1 MFRNAVLAALEG
13 CGREAIDIGINPT
26 PTAGVVV
33 RRLGAAGAVQITAS
47 HNPADQNGVKLLD
60 EQGKMLP
67 PELAEQVRQLYSQPA
82 EICGTQSGK
91 LGQCRSFP
99 MASLWHL
106 QAVQGIVDV
115 EAIRRCNF
123 PVFVDANGGAGGPLA
138 QRLLE
143 ELRCRVR
150 GVGLV
155 PDGYFRHPPEPNPE
169 NLREVTALVK
179 QSGAVI
185 GFCQDPDADRLV
197 LVDPDRGPLSEEYT
211 LALCLDHVL
220 ARRKG
225 PVVINCASS
234 LMNDWIAACHQ
245 VALFRVPVGEAH
257 VVRGMMEKQAIFG
270 GEGNGGPID
279 PRVGWIRDS
288 FVGMALI
295 LEALATSGK
304 TLSELVGRLPVF
316 AMQKLKVA
324 RPAVPLERI
333 YARLQEAF
341 PSAQSDLADGLRLCW
356 KDRWLI
362 CRPSNTEPILR
373 IIAEAPS
380 PQELEQLC
388 QQAQA
393 AIGMPP
399 GG

>member
-1 MFRNAVLAALEG
+1 
-13 CGREAIDIGINPT
+13 
-26 PTAGVVV
+26 
-33 RRLGAAGAVQITAS
+33 
-47 HNPADQNGVKLLD
+47 
-60 EQGKMLP
+60 
-67 PELAEQVRQLYSQPA
+67 
-82 EICGTQSGK
+82 
-91 LGQCRSFP
+91 

-138 QRLLE
+138 QPLLE

-333 YARLQEAF
+333 YAPAAGGLSLGPERF
-341 PSAQSDLADGLRLCW
+341 GRRPSPVLERPLADMPTQQHRTHPADYCRSSLAPGARAALPAGSGSYW
-356 KDRWLI
+356 DATRWM
-362 CRPSNTEPILR
+362 IL
-373 IIAEAPS
+373 
-380 PQELEQLC
+380 
-388 QQAQA
+388 QA
-393 AIGMPP
+393 ASASAETSDRCPVFRSEHLNTFPRRGLLLDTSHLTPRQVRIAGLYHRP
-399 GG
+399 GFSRH